1 MWSCDWMRTWWMWN
15 SDRFILQ
22 HPIWPHA
29 VFWMTVFFCRHF
41 LFPCCCVL
49 KRESNICWAFF
60 ASSDL
65 KMWALVGVIH
75 CVFGQLLDAKLKG
88 GPRLICSIPG
98 SPGPP
103 GKPGLSGPP
112 GAQGNVGIP
121 GRDGRDGRKG
131 EKGEKG
137 DTGIMKTI
145 ITHSSGWNVWPCL
158 CWKIKLDL
166 IWQLELQ
173 REAHV
178 IHHRFNDEVEHYSLR
193 NLFESRPKLV
203 CLEFACSLV
212 LQTLFVPH
220 PSQKH
225 ACWVHRYVLVWFSHT
240 NMIMMDPQH

>member
-1 MWSCDWMRTWWMWN
+1 
-15 SDRFILQ
+15 
-22 HPIWPHA
+22 
-29 VFWMTVFFCRHF
+29 
-41 LFPCCCVL
+41 
-49 KRESNICWAFF
+49 
-60 ASSDL
+60 
-65 KMWALVGVIH
+65 MWALVGVIH

-212 LQTLFVPH
+212 LQTLLVPH

-225 ACWVHRYVLVWFSHT
+225 ACWVHRYVLLWFSHT